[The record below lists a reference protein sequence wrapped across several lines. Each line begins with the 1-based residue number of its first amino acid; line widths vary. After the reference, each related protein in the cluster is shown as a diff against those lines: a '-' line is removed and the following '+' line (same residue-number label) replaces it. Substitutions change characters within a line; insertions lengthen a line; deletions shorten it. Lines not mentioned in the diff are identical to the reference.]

1 MDMQVLRERAGLS
14 RAEVAF
20 RLAISETRVRNW
32 EAGRTEPTMT
42 PKKYWDAL
50 RLFKCTPEEL
60 AEASEKSINQRHK
73 RKPGRPRRF
82 RENQLSGQA
91 SATNDSATSVN
102 QVSSVEDS
110 TVSFNR

>member
-20 RLAISETRVRNW
+20 RLAISETSVRNW

-82 RENQLSGQA
+82 PEQLPAVSGKSDGA
-91 SATNDSATSVN
+91 SVTKI
-102 QVSSVEDS
+102 SSVEDS
-110 TVSFNR
+110 ISFNR

>member
-1 MDMQVLRERAGLS
+1 MYSYSYQREHLGMDMQVLRERAGLS

-20 RLAISETRVRNW
+20 RLAISETSVRNW

-42 PKKYWDAL
+42 PKKYLEAL

-60 AEASEKSINQRHK
+60 AAASEKSINQRHK

-82 RENQLSGQA
+82 PNNQL
-91 SATNDSATSVN
+91 N
-102 QVSSVEDS
+102 QVTPMPDAPAAEI
-110 TVSFNR
+110 RL

>member
-20 RLAISETRVRNW
+20 RLAISETSVRNW

-82 RENQLSGQA
+82 PDPQLSGQV
-91 SATNDSATSVN
+91 SGTSESATSVTQFN
-102 QVSSVEDS
+102 SVEDS
-110 TVSFNR
+110 TVSSNR

>member
-20 RLAISETRVRNW
+20 RLAISETSVRNW

-60 AEASEKSINQRHK
+60 AQASEKSVNQRHK

-82 RENQLSGQA
+82 PENQLPTVSGTSESEKSVTQV
-91 SATNDSATSVN
+91 STLEDSAVY
-102 QVSSVEDS
+102 
-110 TVSFNR
+110 FNH

>member
-20 RLAISETRVRNW
+20 RLAISETSVRNW

-42 PKKYWDAL
+42 PKKYLDAL

-60 AEASEKSINQRHK
+60 AAASEKSINQRHK

-82 RENQLSGQA
+82 PENQVDQGPQI
-91 SATNDSATSVN
+91 N
-102 QVSSVEDS
+102 QVSPVNPVADS
-110 TVSFNR
+110 PSFHLKEAGY

>member
-20 RLAISETRVRNW
+20 RLAISETSVRNW

-60 AEASEKSINQRHK
+60 AQASEKSINQRHK

-82 RENQLSGQA
+82 PENQIERTSGTNESPA
-91 SATNDSATSVN
+91 SIT
-102 QVSSVEDS
+102 QISSVEDS
-110 TVSFNR
+110 TVSF

>member
-20 RLAISETRVRNW
+20 RLAISETSVRNW

-42 PKKYWDAL
+42 PKKYLEAL

-60 AEASEKSINQRHK
+60 AAASEKSINQRHK

-82 RENQLSGQA
+82 PENPVNQSPQMNQVGQ
-91 SATNDSATSVN
+91 VN
-102 QVSSVEDS
+102 QVSDS
-110 TVSFNR
+110 PSFQLKEAGY

>member
-20 RLAISETRVRNW
+20 RLAISETSVRNW

-42 PKKYWDAL
+42 PKKFVDAL

-60 AEASEKSINQRHK
+60 ASASEKSINQRHK
-73 RKPGRPRRF
+73 RKPGRPKRF
-82 RENQLSGQA
+82 PDGQIPHIPQMVNIA
-91 SATNDSATSVN
+91 EVNDAPVCT
-102 QVSSVEDS
+102 
-110 TVSFNR
+110 

>member
-20 RLAISETRVRNW
+20 RLAISETSVRNW

-42 PKKYWDAL
+42 PKKYLEAL

-60 AEASEKSINQRHK
+60 AAASEKSINQRHK

-82 RENQLSGQA
+82 PENPIGQ
-91 SATNDSATSVN
+91 SSPMS
-102 QVSSVEDS
+102 QVSQ
-110 TVSFNR
+110 VSDTPSLIYSDQ

>member
-20 RLAISETRVRNW
+20 RLAISETSVRNW

-42 PKKYWDAL
+42 PKKYLDAL

-60 AEASEKSINQRHK
+60 AAASEKSINQRHK

-82 RENQLSGQA
+82 PENSVN
-91 SATNDSATSVN
+91 SSPPVN
-102 QVSSVEDS
+102 QVTQVNQVTDS
-110 TVSFNR
+110 PSFHFNEVGY

>member
-20 RLAISETRVRNW
+20 RLAVSETSVRNW

-42 PKKYWDAL
+42 PKKYLEVL

-60 AEASEKSINQRHK
+60 AAASEKSINQRHK
-73 RKPGRPRRF
+73 RKPGRPPRF
-82 RENQLSGQA
+82 AN
-91 SATNDSATSVN
+91 N
-102 QVSSVEDS
+102 QVTQVTS
-110 TVSFNR
+110 TSDIPTAKMEL

>member
-20 RLAISETRVRNW
+20 RLAISETSVRNW

-42 PKKYWDAL
+42 PKKYLEAL

-60 AEASEKSINQRHK
+60 AAASEKSINQRHK

-82 RENQLSGQA
+82 PNNQLNQ
-91 SATNDSATSVN
+91 VN
-102 QVSSVEDS
+102 QVNQVTPIPDTPTAEM
-110 TVSFNR
+110 RL

>member
-20 RLAISETRVRNW
+20 RLAISETSVRNW

-42 PKKYWDAL
+42 PKKFLDAL

-60 AEASEKSINQRHK
+60 AAASEKSINQRHK

-82 RENQLSGQA
+82 PENPVNQAPPINQVGQ
-91 SATNDSATSVN
+91 VN
-102 QVSSVEDS
+102 QVSDS
-110 TVSFNR
+110 PSFHFKEAGY

>member
-20 RLAISETRVRNW
+20 RLAISETSVRNW

-60 AEASEKSINQRHK
+60 AQASEKSINQRHK

-82 RENQLSGQA
+82 PVSQLPTASG
-91 SATNDSATSVN
+91 TSESGKSVT
-102 QVSSVEDS
+102 QVTSVEDS
-110 TVSFNR
+110 TVSFKH

>member
-20 RLAISETRVRNW
+20 RLAISETSVRNW

-42 PKKYWDAL
+42 PKKYLEAL

-60 AEASEKSINQRHK
+60 AAASEKSINQRHK

-82 RENQLSGQA
+82 PENQINQSPAVSQV
-91 SATNDSATSVN
+91 SQVNDSPSLHLKEAGY
-102 QVSSVEDS
+102 
-110 TVSFNR
+110 

>member
-20 RLAISETRVRNW
+20 RLAISETSVRNW

-42 PKKYWDAL
+42 PKKYLDAL

-60 AEASEKSINQRHK
+60 AAASEKSINQRHK

-82 RENQLSGQA
+82 PENQANQPPQM
-91 SATNDSATSVN
+91 NQVPQIN
-102 QVSSVEDS
+102 QVSDS
-110 TVSFNR
+110 PSLHLKEAGY

>member
-20 RLAISETRVRNW
+20 RLAISETSVRNW

-82 RENQLSGQA
+82 PDSHSGQVSGTSE
-91 SATNDSATSVN
+91 SAASVN
-102 QVSSVEDS
+102 QFNSVEDS
-110 TVSFNR
+110 TVSSNR

>member
-20 RLAISETRVRNW
+20 RLAISETSVRNW

-42 PKKYWDAL
+42 PKKYWDTL

-82 RENQLSGQA
+82 PENQLNQA
-91 SATNDSATSVN
+91 SGTSESEKSVTQVN
-102 QVSSVEDS
+102 SVEDS

>member
-20 RLAISETRVRNW
+20 RLAISETSVRNW

-60 AEASEKSINQRHK
+60 AQASEKSINQRHK
-73 RKPGRPRRF
+73 RKPGRPRRYP
-82 RENQLSGQA
+82 ENQLPTVSGTGE
-91 SATNDSATSVN
+91 SEKSVT
-102 QVSSVEDS
+102 QVSTLDDS
-110 TVSFNR
+110 TVYFNH

>member
-20 RLAISETRVRNW
+20 RLAISETSVRNW

-42 PKKYWDAL
+42 PKKYLEAL

-60 AEASEKSINQRHK
+60 AAASEKSINQRHK

-82 RENQLSGQA
+82 PENQVNQA
-91 SATNDSATSVN
+91 SPMN
-102 QVSSVEDS
+102 QVGQVNPVTDS
-110 TVSFNR
+110 PSFQLKEAGY

>member
-20 RLAISETRVRNW
+20 RLAISETSVRNW

-42 PKKYWDAL
+42 PKKYLEAL

-60 AEASEKSINQRHK
+60 AAASEKSINQRHK

-82 RENQLSGQA
+82 PDNQLGQ
-91 SATNDSATSVN
+91 SSPM
-102 QVSSVEDS
+102 SSVAQVADS
-110 TVSFNR
+110 PSLHLKEAGY

>member
-20 RLAISETRVRNW
+20 RLAISETSVRNW

-50 RLFKCTPEEL
+50 RLLKCTPEEL
-60 AEASEKSINQRHK
+60 AQASEKSINQRHK

-82 RENQLSGQA
+82 RENQLTAASEKSESGV
-91 SATNDSATSVN
+91 SVT
-102 QVSSVEDS
+102 QVSSAEDP

>member
-20 RLAISETRVRNW
+20 RLAISETSVRNW

-60 AEASEKSINQRHK
+60 AFASEKSINQRHK

-82 RENQLSGQA
+82 PENSDYNQA
-91 SATNDSATSVN
+91 TGTSVT
-102 QVSSVEDS
+102 QTTSEEDS
-110 TVSFNR
+110 TVSYNR

>member
-20 RLAISETRVRNW
+20 RLAISETSVRNW

-50 RLFKCTPEEL
+50 RLLKCTPEEL
-60 AEASEKSINQRHK
+60 AQASEKSINQRHK

-82 RENQLSGQA
+82 PENQFPGASGA
-91 SATNDSATSVN
+91 NESSTNLTHLN
-102 QVSSVEDS
+102 SVEDS

>member
-20 RLAISETRVRNW
+20 RLAISETSVRNW

-60 AEASEKSINQRHK
+60 AQASEKSINQRHK

-82 RENQLSGQA
+82 PENQIERVSGA
-91 SATNDSATSVN
+91 SESPASLT
-102 QVSSVEDS
+102 QLSSVEDS
-110 TVSFNR
+110 TVSFNH

>member
-20 RLAISETRVRNW
+20 RLAISETSVRNW

-60 AEASEKSINQRHK
+60 AFASEKSINQRHK

-82 RENQLSGQA
+82 PENSDYDRVTG
-91 SATNDSATSVN
+91 TNRTQATS
-102 QVSSVEDS
+102 QEDS
-110 TVSFNR
+110 TVSSNY

>member
-20 RLAISETRVRNW
+20 RLAISETSVRNW

-60 AEASEKSINQRHK
+60 AGASEKSINQRHK

-82 RENQLSGQA
+82 PENSDYNQA
-91 SATNDSATSVN
+91 AGTNVTQATSE
-102 QVSSVEDS
+102 EDS
-110 TVSFNR
+110 TVSSNR

>member
-20 RLAISETRVRNW
+20 RLAISETSVRNW

-50 RLFKCTPEEL
+50 RLLKCTPEEL
-60 AEASEKSINQRHK
+60 AQASEKSINQRHK

-82 RENQLSGQA
+82 PENQFPPT
-91 SATNDSATSVN
+91 SATNESGTGITQVN
-102 QVSSVEDS
+102 SVEDS

>member
-20 RLAISETRVRNW
+20 RLAISETSVRNW

-60 AEASEKSINQRHK
+60 AQASEKSINQRHK

-82 RENQLSGQA
+82 PESSDYDGA
-91 SATNDSATSVN
+91 SETNVTQATSE
-102 QVSSVEDS
+102 EDS
-110 TVSFNR
+110 TVSSNC

>member
-20 RLAISETRVRNW
+20 RLAISETSVRNW

-82 RENQLSGQA
+82 PENQNDRDSRTSESTA
-91 SATNDSATSVN
+91 SATTVTSVE
-102 QVSSVEDS
+102 QDS
-110 TVSFNR
+110 TVSL

>member
-20 RLAISETRVRNW
+20 RLAISETSVRNW

-60 AEASEKSINQRHK
+60 AQASEKSINQRHK

-82 RENQLSGQA
+82 PENQLTNQA
-91 SATNDSATSVN
+91 SGTNESSTSVN
-102 QVSSVEDS
+102 HVNSVEDS
-110 TVSFNR
+110 AVSSNR

>member
-20 RLAISETRVRNW
+20 RLAISETSVRNW

-42 PKKYWDAL
+42 PKKYLDAL

-60 AEASEKSINQRHK
+60 AAASEKSINQRHK

-82 RENQLSGQA
+82 PESSVNS
-91 SATNDSATSVN
+91 SPPVN
-102 QVSSVEDS
+102 QVTQVNQVNDS
-110 TVSFNR
+110 PSFHLNEVGY